1 MNNTFRIKIKI
12 LREQNGLS
20 LNEMT
25 KELGIKKSR
34 IGMWKSNNS
43 IPRIDVLL
51 KICNYFTV
59 TTDYLLKDER
69 K

>member
-1 MNNTFRIKIKI
+1 MNNTFGSKIKI

-20 LNEMT
+20 LNEMA

-34 IGMWKSNNS
+34 IGMWESNNS

-51 KICNYFTV
+51 KICNYFNV

>member
-1 MNNTFRIKIKI
+1 MNNTFGIKIKI
-12 LREQNGLS
+12 LREQKGLS
-20 LNEMT
+20 LNEMA

-34 IGMWKSNNS
+34 IGMWESNNS

-51 KICNYFTV
+51 KICNYFNV